1 MEKTEKNN
9 NVHTV
14 GFNGEIVW
22 RPLDALTYARMRAD
36 GEIYTREIVFKQ
48 GVANVHYIG
57 DREIFAADDEW
68 VLCDG
73 KLPKGLEF
81 DRGFIYG
88 LTTKIGE
95 YDLRYRVLMK
105 NVGIYEIRVHISVQK
120 FKKIGWEVLGS
131 S

>member
-1 MEKTEKNN
+1 MEMTENN
-9 NVHTV
+9 NDTNAV
-14 GFNGEIVW
+14 GFNGKIVW
-22 RPLDALTYARMRAD
+22 RPLDGPTYRRMRAD
-36 GEIYTREIVFKQ
+36 GEIYTREIVYKH
-48 GVANVHYIG
+48 GIAMVHYIG

-73 KLPKGLEF
+73 KLPNGLEF

-105 NVGIYEIRVHISVQK
+105 DVGIYEIRVHISVVK
-120 FKKIGWEVLGS
+120 FKKIGWDVLGS